1 MANPVK
7 KIIFDYQLNRSHKR
21 YESRL
26 QNLSDPY
33 QMWIDTV
40 ENKKIGEKEDACGK
54 VKILQM
60 DLDAFVSLFSNG
72 VAESNGIAENNG
84 IEENA
89 EILDSWIAVRLLE
102 GQIRMPSPDYESI
115 FGENSRCALVY
126 ADEDMTDVNSGRRY
140 GAWMKP
146 NVSPDTLWSFFYM
159 GSLLFFNGTY
169 LKAYLKS
176 DFAPAAKMK
185 GEMDLKVPVNAN
197 ISMDSE
203 RQILYDFLFRFSEYI
218 EANGLNITHIPQVLF
233 HGQGDEWQP
242 EDPKKP
248 EVVNKRAYWGYE
260 PVYDKVKQDAMKRR
274 GLSGFMQ
281 HRSFCGREYSVPI
294 FTISENSQNAVSKKQ
309 SSEIINAENTIGEN
323 ANADNTISE
332 KMNGFPRVSV
342 IIPSKDNVDVLTTC
356 LKSLAEKTEYPN
368 YEIIL
373 VDNGSCAENQKRIMA
388 LKESIGFEYIYEPM
402 DFNFSKMCNLGVA
415 NSKGDYIL
423 LLNDDM
429 EIISSD
435 WLSVM
440 VGQASLPHVGA
451 VGAKLLYP
459 DTDLIQHAGIT
470 NLWVGPAHKLLKEHD
485 NTDYYYGRNVLPYDM
500 IGVTAACLLVSRNK
514 YFEAGGFCE
523 KIAISY
529 NDVDFCFS
537 LYDCGYY
544 NVIRNDVVLYHH
556 ESVSRGDDALSE
568 EKWDRLLHEKDICY
582 GRHPSIKGKDPFY
595 SPNLAGFKHKYF
607 CSFLYPYEQRL
618 SFNKPLSFN
627 REIKEEWHNNCLT
640 VTIEHVRLERKL
652 DLEDEKDVYWI
663 EGWAYVLGMDSS
675 RYEKKLL
682 LTDEVGQTIS
692 VVPFERYRPDVVEIL
707 PEQTNVALS
716 GFSCRI
722 KREDLKAGEYRIAIF
737 LKDTCSRQRLY
748 KECDERLVVE

>member
-7 KIIFDYQLNRSHKR
+7 KIIFDYQLNRCHKR

-26 QNLSDPY
+26 QNLSAPY

-40 ENKKIGEKEDACGK
+40 ENKKIGEKQDACGK

-60 DLDAFVSLFSNG
+60 DLDVFVSLI
-72 VAESNGIAENNG
+72 SNGIAEING
-84 IEENA
+84 IAENAEIEENA
-89 EILDSWIAVRLLE
+89 EIAENVEILDSWIAVQLLG

-115 FGENSRCALVY
+115 FGENSQCALAY
-126 ADEDMTDVNSGRRY
+126 ADEDMTDANSGRRY

-146 NVSPDTLWSFFYM
+146 DASPDTLWSFFYI
-159 GSLLFFNGTY
+159 GSLLFINGTH

-185 GEMDLKVPVNAN
+185 GEMDSKVSVNAN
-197 ISMDSE
+197 ISMDLE
-203 RQILYDFLFRFSEYI
+203 RQILYDFLFRFSEYM
-218 EANGLNITHIPQVLF
+218 EAKDLHITHIPQVLF

-260 PVYDKVKQDAMKRR
+260 PFYDKVKLDAMKRR
-274 GLSGFMQ
+274 GLSGSMRQSVFG
-281 HRSFCGREYSVPI
+281 GREYSVPI
-294 FTISENSQNAVSKKQ
+294 FAINETIDKKT
-309 SSEIINAENTIGEN
+309 IAKKMIGEK
-323 ANADNTISE
+323 TISE
-332 KMNGFPRVSV
+332 KTNGLPRVSV
-342 IIPSKDNVDVLTTC
+342 IIPSKDNVDVLATC
-356 LKSLAEKTEYPN
+356 LKSLTEKTEYPN

-373 VDNGSCAENQKRIMA
+373 VDNGSSAENQKRIMA

-500 IGVTAACLLVSRNK
+500 IGVTAACLLVSRDK
-514 YFEAGGFCE
+514 YLEAGGFCE
-523 KIAISY
+523 KIAVSY

-682 LTDEVGQTIS
+682 LTDEVGQTLS

-722 KREDLKAGEYRIAIF
+722 KREDLKAGEYRISVL

-748 KECDERLVVE
+748 KECEERLVVD

>member
-7 KIIFDYQLNRSHKR
+7 KLIYDYQLNRCHKR

-26 QNLSDPY
+26 KRLSDPY

-40 ENKKIGEKEDACGK
+40 EDRKINEKQDACGK
-54 VKILQM
+54 TKILQT
-60 DLDAFVSLFSNG
+60 DLKSFISRI
-72 VAESNGIAENNG
+72 SNGIAEING
-84 IEENA
+84 ITENAETEENA
-89 EILDSWIAVRLLE
+89 EISGNPGNAETSASWIAVQLLE
-102 GQIRMPSPDYESI
+102 GQLRMPSPDYESV
-115 FGENSRCALVY
+115 FLENSNCALVY
-126 ADEDMTDVNSGRRY
+126 ADEDMTDAHSHRRY

-146 NVSPDTLWSFFYM
+146 DVSPDTLWSFFYM
-159 GSLLFFNGTY
+159 GSLLFVNRRH
-169 LKAYLKS
+169 LKAYLQS
-176 DFAPAAKMK
+176 DFAPVAKMK
-185 GEMDLKVPVNAN
+185 GGMDSKASVNAD
-197 ISMDSE
+197 ISVESE
-203 RQILYDFLFRFSEYI
+203 RQILYDFIFRFSEYM
-218 EANGLNITHIPQVLF
+218 EAEDLHITHIPQILF
-233 HGQGDEWQP
+233 HAPGDKWQP

-248 EVVNKRAYWGYE
+248 EVVNEKAYWGYE
-260 PVYDKVKQDAMKRR
+260 PVYDELKMAAMKRR

-281 HRSFCGREYSVPI
+281 HKSFCGREYSVPI
-294 FTISENSQNAVSKKQ
+294 FTI
-309 SSEIINAENTIGEN
+309 NAENTN
-323 ANADNTISE
+323 TKNTISE
-332 KMNGFPRVSV
+332 EMNGLPWVSV

-356 LKSLAEKTEYPN
+356 LKSLTEKTVYPN
-368 YEIIL
+368 YEIVL
-373 VDNGSCAENQKRIMA
+373 VDNGSSADNQKRILA
-388 LKESIGFEYIYEPM
+388 LKEDIRFEYIYEPM

-415 NSKGDYIL
+415 NAKGDYIL

-429 EIISSD
+429 EIVSSD

-440 VGQASLPHVGA
+440 VGQASLPHIGA

-500 IGVTAACLLVSRNK
+500 IGVTAACLLVSRDK
-514 YFEAGGFCE
+514 YLEAGGFCE
-523 KIAISY
+523 KIAVSY

-556 ESVSRGDDALSE
+556 ESISRGDDSLSE

-582 GRHPSIKGKDPFY
+582 NRHPSIKGKDPFY

-618 SFNKPLSFN
+618 SFNKILPFKHA
-627 REIKEEWHNNCLT
+627 IKEEWHNNCLT

-663 EGWAYVLGMDSS
+663 EGWAYVLGMDSA
-675 RYEKKLL
+675 RYEKTIL
-682 LTDEVGQTIS
+682 LTDQAGRVFS
-692 VVPFERYRPDVVEIL
+692 VVPFERYRPDVVDIL

-722 KREDLKAGEYRIAIF
+722 KREDLTAGEYKIAIF

-748 KECDERLVVE
+748 KECDQRLIVEESKH

>member
-7 KIIFDYQLNRSHKR
+7 KLIYDYQLNRCHKR

-26 QNLSDPY
+26 KRLSDPY

-40 ENKKIGEKEDACGK
+40 EDRKINEKQDACGK
-54 VKILQM
+54 TKILQT
-60 DLDAFVSLFSNG
+60 DLKSFISRI
-72 VAESNGIAENNG
+72 SNGIAEING
-84 IEENA
+84 ITENAETEENA
-89 EILDSWIAVRLLE
+89 EISGNPGNAETSASWIAVQLLE
-102 GQIRMPSPDYESI
+102 GQLRMPSPDYESV
-115 FGENSRCALVY
+115 FLENSNCALVY
-126 ADEDMTDVNSGRRY
+126 ADEDMTDAHSHRRY

-146 NVSPDTLWSFFYM
+146 DVSPDTLWSFFYM
-159 GSLLFFNGTY
+159 GSLLFVNRRH
-169 LKAYLKS
+169 LKAYLQS
-176 DFAPAAKMK
+176 DFAPVAKMK
-185 GEMDLKVPVNAN
+185 GGMDSKASVNAD
-197 ISMDSE
+197 ISVESE
-203 RQILYDFLFRFSEYI
+203 RQILYDFIFRFSEYM
-218 EANGLNITHIPQVLF
+218 EAEDLHITHIPQILF
-233 HGQGDEWQP
+233 HAPGDKWQP

-248 EVVNKRAYWGYE
+248 EVVNEKAYWGYE
-260 PVYDKVKQDAMKRR
+260 PVYDELKMAAMKRR

-281 HRSFCGREYSVPI
+281 HKSFCGREYSVPI
-294 FTISENSQNAVSKKQ
+294 FTI
-309 SSEIINAENTIGEN
+309 NAENTN
-323 ANADNTISE
+323 TKNTISE
-332 KMNGFPRVSV
+332 EMNGLPWVSV

-356 LKSLAEKTEYPN
+356 LKSLTEKTVYPN
-368 YEIIL
+368 YEIVL
-373 VDNGSCAENQKRIMA
+373 VDNGSSADNQKRILA
-388 LKESIGFEYIYEPM
+388 LKEDIRFEYIYEPM

-415 NSKGDYIL
+415 NAKGDYIL

-429 EIISSD
+429 EIVSSD

-500 IGVTAACLLVSRNK
+500 IGVTAACLLVSRDK
-514 YFEAGGFCE
+514 YLEAGGFCE
-523 KIAISY
+523 KIAVSY

-556 ESVSRGDDALSE
+556 ESISRGDDSLSE

-582 GRHPSIKGKDPFY
+582 NRHPSIKGKDPFY

-618 SFNKPLSFN
+618 SFNKILPFKHA
-627 REIKEEWHNNCLT
+627 IKEEWHNNCLT

-663 EGWAYVLGMDSS
+663 EGWAYVLGMDSA
-675 RYEKKLL
+675 RYEKTIL
-682 LTDEVGQTIS
+682 LTDQAGRVFS
-692 VVPFERYRPDVVEIL
+692 VVPFERYRPDVVDIL

-722 KREDLKAGEYRIAIF
+722 KREDLTAGEYKIAIF

-748 KECDERLVVE
+748 KECDQRLIVEESKH

>member
-7 KIIFDYQLNRSHKR
+7 KIIFDYQLNKCHKW
-21 YESRL
+21 YERRL

-40 ENKKIGEKEDACGK
+40 ENKKIGEKQDACGK

-60 DLDAFVSLFSNG
+60 DLKAFVSLVTNG
-72 VAESNGIAENNG
+72 VVEITEIS
-84 IEENA
+84 ENA
-89 EILDSWIAVRLLE
+89 ETVDLWIAVQLLE
-102 GQIRMPSPDYESI
+102 GQIRMPSSDYESI
-115 FGENSRCALVY
+115 FGEKSKYALAY
-126 ADEDMTDVNSGRRY
+126 ADEDITDVNSGRRY

-146 NVSPDTLWSFFYM
+146 DVSPDTLWSFFYM
-159 GSLLFFNGTY
+159 GSLVFINGTN
-169 LKAYLKS
+169 LKSYLKS
-176 DFAPAAKMK
+176 EFAPAAKMK
-185 GEMDLKVPVNAN
+185 GEPDSNVLVNAD
-197 ISMDSE
+197 ISVDSE
-203 RQILYDFLFRFSEYI
+203 RQILYDFVFRFSEYM
-218 EANGLNITHIPQVLF
+218 EAEDLHITHIPQVLF
-233 HGQGDEWQP
+233 HAPGDEWQP

-248 EVVNKRAYWGYE
+248 EVVNEKAYWGYE
-260 PVYDKVKQDAMKRR
+260 PVYDELKLAAMKRR

-281 HRSFCGREYSVPI
+281 HKSFCGREYSVPI
-294 FTISENSQNAVSKKQ
+294 FTINEIVQNTVSKKQ
-309 SSEIINAENTIGEN
+309 SSEIINAENTICEN
-323 ANADNTISE
+323 ANTENTIAKNMVSG
-332 KMNGFPRVSV
+332 KMNGFPLVSV
-342 IIPSKDNVDVLTTC
+342 IIPSKDNVDVLATC
-356 LKSLAEKTEYPN
+356 LKSLTEKTKYPN

-373 VDNGSCAENQKRIMA
+373 VDNGSSAENQKRIAA
-388 LKESIGFEYIYEPM
+388 LKESINFEYIFEPM
-402 DFNFSKMCNLGVA
+402 DFNFSKMCNLGVT

-663 EGWAYVLGMDSS
+663 EGWAYVLGMDSA
-675 RYEKKLL
+675 RYEKTIL
-682 LTDEVGQTIS
+682 LTDQAGKVFS
-692 VVPFERYRPDVVEIL
+692 VVPFERYRPDVVDIL

-722 KREDLKAGEYRIAIF
+722 KREDLTAGEYKIAIF

>member
-7 KIIFDYQLNRSHKR
+7 KLIYDYQLNRCHKR

-26 QNLSDPY
+26 QRLSDPY

-40 ENKKIGEKEDACGK
+40 EDRKIDEKQDACGK
-54 VKILQM
+54 TKILQT
-60 DLDAFVSLFSNG
+60 DLKSFISRI
-72 VAESNGIAENNG
+72 SNGIAEING
-84 IEENA
+84 ITENAETEENA
-89 EILDSWIAVRLLE
+89 EISGNPGNAETSASWIAVQLLE
-102 GQIRMPSPDYESI
+102 GQLRMPSPDYESV
-115 FGENSRCALVY
+115 FLENSNCALVY
-126 ADEDMTDVNSGRRY
+126 ADEDMTDAHSHRRY

-146 NVSPDTLWSFFYM
+146 DVSPDTLWSFFYM
-159 GSLLFFNGTY
+159 GSLLFVNKRH
-169 LKAYLKS
+169 LKAYLQS
-176 DFAPAAKMK
+176 DFAPAAKLK
-185 GEMDLKVPVNAN
+185 GDMDSKASVNAD
-197 ISMDSE
+197 ISVDSE
-203 RQILYDFLFRFSEYI
+203 RQILYDFLFRFSEYM
-218 EANGLNITHIPQVLF
+218 ESEDLHITHIPQILF
-233 HGQGDEWQP
+233 HAPGDKWQP

-248 EVVNKRAYWGYE
+248 EVVNEKAYWGYE
-260 PVYDKVKQDAMKRR
+260 PVYDELKMAAMKRR

-281 HRSFCGREYSVPI
+281 HKSFCGREYSVPI
-294 FTISENSQNAVSKKQ
+294 FTI
-309 SSEIINAENTIGEN
+309 NAENTN
-323 ANADNTISE
+323 TKNTISE
-332 KMNGFPRVSV
+332 ERNGLPWISV

-356 LKSLAEKTEYPN
+356 LKSLTEKTVYPN
-368 YEIIL
+368 YEIVL
-373 VDNGSCAENQKRIMA
+373 VDNGSSADNQKRIMA
-388 LKESIGFEYIYEPM
+388 LKEDIRFEYIYEPM

-429 EIISSD
+429 EIVSSD

-440 VGQASLPHVGA
+440 VGQASLPHIGA

-500 IGVTAACLLVSRNK
+500 IGVTAACLLVSRDK
-514 YFEAGGFCE
+514 YLEAGGFCE
-523 KIAISY
+523 KIAVSY

-556 ESVSRGDDALSE
+556 ESISRGDDSLSE

-582 GRHPSIKGKDPFY
+582 NRHPSIKGKDPFY

-618 SFNKPLSFN
+618 SFNKILPFKHA
-627 REIKEEWHNNCLT
+627 IKEEWHNNCLT

-663 EGWAYVLGMDSS
+663 EGWAYVLGMDSA
-675 RYEKKLL
+675 RYEKTIL
-682 LTDEVGQTIS
+682 LTDQAGKVFS
-692 VVPFERYRPDVVEIL
+692 VVPFERYRPDVVDIL

-722 KREDLKAGEYRIAIF
+722 KREDLTVGEYKIAIF

-748 KECDERLVVE
+748 KECDERLIVEESKH